1 MAFDSPDFIISIL
14 KIIWIDILLS
24 GDNAVVIALA
34 CRQLPREQRMWGIL
48 LGAGAAILLRV
59 AFMFVVAQLLAI
71 PFLKLVSG
79 ALLLWIAI
87 KLVIDDSGEHEVKSA
102 SNLWGA
108 VRTIAIADAVM
119 SLDNVVAIA
128 AAAKGSFSL
137 MVFGVALTIPLIVF
151 GSSVML
157 RLMQAYP
164 IIVWAGAGL
173 LGWVAGE
180 LMLADPALH
189 DWLIKVPYIAAE
201 SLHYVGAVLGAAFV
215 LAVAFM
221 LHRRKKSE
229 AAA

>member
-87 KLVIDDSGEHEVKSA
+87 KLVVDDSESHDVKSS

-128 AAAKGSFSL
+128 AAAKGSFGL

-180 LMLADPALH
+180 LMLADPVLH
-189 DWLIKVPYIAAE
+189 DWLAKVPYISTANI
-201 SLHYVGAVLGAAFV
+201 HYVGAVLGAAFV

-221 LHRRKKSE
+221 LHRRKKAE
-229 AAA
+229 ATV